1 MAGEP
6 ETLVIDESGDAVEVI
21 SPSSADEGSSSK
33 VILYYFNYSSPS
45 RKCLAALYEKGVEFE
60 ACHMD
65 LTAGEQHQRWYLEMN
80 PRGEVPVLKHG
91 NHVVTESTRILEYID
106 EHFGSKG
113 QLYPSFGNEK
123 VRNFVKIIDA
133 IPMFPLTYGA
143 ALFHREKVTDTLRHP
158 YHQSEVT
165 TSFRALIMS
174 LPERLRDKSLEF
186 SDIEAGKVLAEKAA
200 GFSTIWP
207 LFQDVD
213 KYRVLL
219 AQAEAAV
226 DEIER
231 ELASDD
237 HLGPWLCGPTFTAAD
252 ICVTGFLLRLHQ
264 IGLDDKFWTGG
275 IRPHTA
281 VYAEIALQRPSI
293 EKATQYSL
301 HKDKYV
307 QLRSEEDQARLNSA
321 YFGLGA
327 AVALGAV
334 YAYRKLKK

>member
-1 MAGEP
+1 
-6 ETLVIDESGDAVEVI
+6 
-21 SPSSADEGSSSK
+21 
-33 VILYYFNYSSPS
+33 
-45 RKCLAALYEKGVEFE
+45 
-60 ACHMD
+60 
-65 LTAGEQHQRWYLEMN
+65 
-80 PRGEVPVLKHG
+80 
-91 NHVVTESTRILEYID
+91 
-106 EHFGSKG
+106 
-113 QLYPSFGNEK
+113 
-123 VRNFVKIIDA
+123 
-133 IPMFPLTYGA
+133 MFPLTYGA

-219 AQAEAAV
+219 AQAEVRICPYIVCIQVQSSMIEILFMQAAV

-264 IGLDDKFWTGG
+264 VMTMFI
-275 IRPHTA
+275 
-281 VYAEIALQRPSI
+281 
-293 EKATQYSL
+293 
-301 HKDKYV
+301 
-307 QLRSEEDQARLNSA
+307 
-321 YFGLGA
+321 
-327 AVALGAV
+327 
-334 YAYRKLKK
+334 